1 VCADRDGV
9 GQQQRRD
16 RESEKDF
23 ATSHAQR
30 VGAGPLSVCS
40 DDGVDLYGL
49 VCEYAGLGDHRTG
62 TPTEAA
68 TLEWFADT
76 CHRAGATTRLQP
88 WEFPRYDA
96 AWQVRA
102 NEVEVPSI
110 PLFYSGI
117 GDVQATG
124 VPLQRVDAT
133 GLTPVG
139 SPAADGHAAVALA
152 TDGRCGRLVA
162 FNRAPGPSAGV
173 PTICV
178 AGSVD
183 SQQVD
188 VDISARI
195 VPGRSGNVI
204 ASLGAGKRRLLVS
217 TPLSGWFACAGE
229 RGTGI
234 AVALQVCRQLADEG
248 VAVTLVGTSG
258 HELEG
263 IGVKHFLAH
272 ESSAA
277 DAVLHIGASVAVHR
291 PAGGADRLYAR
302 SSVAMSAFDEL
313 DCDYT
318 QVTDASAPAS
328 WFGEATQWCRTG
340 LPLLSVAGTFPL
352 FHTPDDLP
360 EAATSPQLLTAMSA
374 HVLDG
379 ARALLEAR

>member
-1 VCADRDGV
+1 
-9 GQQQRRD
+9 
-16 RESEKDF
+16 
-23 ATSHAQR
+23 
-30 VGAGPLSVCS
+30 
-40 DDGVDLYGL
+40 VDLYGL
-49 VCEYAGLGDHRTG
+49 VFEYAGLGDHRTG
-62 TPTEAA
+62 TPTDAA
-68 TLEWFADT
+68 TLEWFADA

-102 NEVEVPSI
+102 NGVEVPSI

-117 GDVQATG
+117 GDVRATG
-124 VPLQRVDAT
+124 VPLHRVDAT

-139 SPAADGHAAVALA
+139 SPVADGQAAVALA
-152 TDGRCGRLVA
+152 TDGRGGRLVA
-162 FNRAPGPSAGV
+162 FNRAPDPAAGI

-183 SQQVD
+183 GNQID
-188 VDISARI
+188 LDLSARI

-204 ASLGAGKRRLLVS
+204 ASFGAEARRLLVS
-217 TPLSGWFACAGE
+217 PPLSGWLACAGE

-234 AVALQVCRQLADEG
+234 AIALDVCRQLADEG

-272 ESSAA
+272 EPPAA

-291 PAGGADRLYAR
+291 PAGSADRQYVR
-302 SSVAMSAFDEL
+302 SSVAMSAFEGL

-318 QVTDASAPAS
+318 QVTDASAPSS

-340 LPLLSVAGTFPL
+340 LPLLSLAGTFPL

-360 EAATSPQLLTAMSA
+360 DAATSPDLLAAMSA
-374 HVLDG
+374 RVLDG
-379 ARALLEAR
+379 ARALCSATGTGAT